1 MNRLFTAFSP
11 QSFALPAGILTI
23 IVLMVVPIP
32 AFMLDVFFVFNIAF
46 RWRC

>member
-1 MNRLFTAFSP
+1 MLKRTANLGAL
-11 QSFALPAGILTI
+11 ALPTGIMTLIT
-23 IVLMVVPIP
+23 LMIVPIP